1 MKISASIY
9 SDKENKNNIME
20 TIQAL
25 NDSHVDLIHVDCN
38 DDLNVFAD
46 IEKIQEYSDIPV
58 DLHIITPKAE
68 RFYPALERF
77 DIDYVTFQYE
87 DLEDKNLNI
96 PKEFSGQLGLAI
108 TSNTPISVF
117 DQYADDFDFIL
128 FMATIPGQSGGKF
141 DATNFRRIRAF
152 QQKYPN
158 KKVHVDGGVNAEVS
172 FVLRNMGVYASVSG
186 SYLFNSANI
195 NTALLNLKLNEI
207 ESAFLVKDFM
217 RELDECPVIYEADL
231 NLENLLKAIDKGGLG
246 FTMVLAQ
253 DNSLIGIV
261 GNADLRKGLL
271 RFMGSLHDIEMNSII
286 NKTPL
291 VVSENYTVYQLLRFI
306 KNESRPIVYLPV
318 VDGNNRA
325 VGTVNFMNLI
335 KGEL

>member
-9 SDKENKNNIME
+9 SDKENQHNIME

-46 IEKIQEYSDIPV
+46 IEKIQQYSTIPV
-58 DLHIITPKAE
+58 DLHIITPQAE
-68 RFYPALERF
+68 RFYPALETF
-77 DIDYVTFQYE
+77 DIEYVTFQYE
-87 DLEDKNLNI
+87 DLQNKTLDI
-96 PKEFSGQLGLAI
+96 PKNFSGQLGLAI
-108 TSNTPISVF
+108 TSDTPINVF
-117 DQYADDFDFIL
+117 DQYAADFDFIL

-141 DATNFRRIRAF
+141 DKSNFRRIRAF
-152 QQKYPN
+152 QQKHPN

-207 ESAFLVKDFM
+207 ESAFLVQDFM
-217 RELDECPVIYEADL
+217 RDLNESPVIYENDL

-246 FTMVLAQ
+246 FTMVLGS
-253 DNSLIGIV
+253 DNELKGIV
-261 GNADLRKGLL
+261 GNADMRHGLL
-271 RFMGSLHDIEMNSII
+271 DHLDQLNEIDVNTMI
-286 NKTPL
+286 NPTPL
-291 VVSENYTVYQLLRFI
+291 VVKEYFTVYQLLRFI
-306 KNESRPIVYLPV
+306 KKESRPIIYLPV
-318 VDGNNRA
+318 VDDQNKA

>member
-9 SDKENKNNIME
+9 SDKKNDIAT
-20 TIQAL
+20 TINAL

-46 IEKIQEYSDIPV
+46 IEKIQQKSDIPV
-58 DLHIITPKAE
+58 DLHIITNKAE
-68 RFYPALERF
+68 RFYPALESF
-77 DIDYVTFQYE
+77 QIEYVTFQYE

-96 PKEFSGQLGLAI
+96 PKEFTGQLGLAI
-108 TSNTPISVF
+108 TTNTPISVF
-117 DQYADDFDFIL
+117 DDYADEFDFIL
-128 FMATIPGQSGGKF
+128 FMATVPGQSGGKF
-141 DATNFRRIRAF
+141 DKSNFRRIREF
-152 QQKYPN
+152 QQKYPT

-172 FVLRNMGVYASVSG
+172 FILRNMGVYASVSG

-207 ESAFLVKDFM
+207 DSGFLVQDFM
-217 RELDECPVIYEADL
+217 RDLNESPVIYEADL
-231 NLENLLKAIDKGGLG
+231 GLKEVLTAIGNGKLG
-246 FTMVLAQ
+246 FTMVLAA
-253 DNSLIGIV
+253 DDSMLGII
-261 GNADLRKGLL
+261 GNADLRRGLL
-271 RFMGSLHDIEMNSII
+271 DNLEDPSELNVRDMI

-291 VVSENYTVYQLLRFI
+291 VVSDHYSVYQMLRFI
-306 KNESRPIVYLPV
+306 KKETRPVLYLPV
-318 VDGNNRA
+318 VDKNNKA